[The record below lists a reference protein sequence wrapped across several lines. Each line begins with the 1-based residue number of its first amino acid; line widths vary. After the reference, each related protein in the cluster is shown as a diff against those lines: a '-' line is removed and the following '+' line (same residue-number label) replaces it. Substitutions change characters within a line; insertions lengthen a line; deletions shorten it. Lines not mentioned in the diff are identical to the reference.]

1 MTDDL
6 LVNSK
11 QNGPFDAGRPGLAV
25 FDLDY
30 TLTKRGTWSR
40 FVWEWVKYRPHIW
53 LPLLART
60 LWVQWQYKR
69 GLRPRSDVKLMMMC
83 YAMKGASK
91 DELETRGRDF
101 AHNEVASGLRP
112 GGLEAI
118 KWHQSRGDILILVS
132 AAVDVVAKPIG
143 MIIGFD
149 HVLST
154 EITYDLSD
162 VLILNFER
170 GNCHGE
176 EKATRFQKLIDDT
189 PSLSQDGTQIT
200 FYSDSFSDLAM
211 FRSANICNAV
221 HPDKKL
227 SRHASEQGWPIL
239 MW

>member
-1 MTDDL
+1 MIM
-6 LVNSK
+6 
-11 QNGPFDAGRPGLAV
+11 PIGLA
-25 FDLDY
+25 
-30 TLTKRGTWSR
+30 
-40 FVWEWVKYRPHIW
+40 
-53 LPLLART
+53 
-60 LWVQWQYKR
+60 
-69 GLRPRSDVKLMMMC
+69 
-83 YAMKGASK
+83 
-91 DELETRGRDF
+91 
-101 AHNEVASGLRP
+101 
-112 GGLEAI
+112 
-118 KWHQSRGDILILVS
+118 
-132 AAVDVVAKPIG
+132 AKPIG

-189 PSLSQDGTQIT
+189 PSLSQDGTQVT